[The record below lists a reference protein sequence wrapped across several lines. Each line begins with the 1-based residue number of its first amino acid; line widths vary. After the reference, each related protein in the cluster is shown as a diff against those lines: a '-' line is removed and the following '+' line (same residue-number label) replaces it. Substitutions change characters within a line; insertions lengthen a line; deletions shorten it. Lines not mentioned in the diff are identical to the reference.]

1 MIARQRCAL
10 GLLQNLGARPW
21 QQDGCRNSAFFNRK
35 KNVYFISIPSEERK
49 HGSQAGM
56 RGTARP
62 SLLQAL
68 SRSTQLFTA
77 WVGV

>member
-56 RGTARP
+56 HGTARP